1 MININTIVTI
11 ARLTLRETQRRRVL
25 WMGLIMGFG
34 FLLVYGLGFHFVYA
48 ELEAAGDFDDLVFLP
63 MFLSLAGLY
72 ATNFLVIMVSLLIS
86 VGAISGEIESHTI
99 DALITKPIRRAEVIL
114 GKWFGYAILIFFF
127 ILLLPGGVMLIVYLR
142 SGFYLQNII
151 PALSLMFLEGMVSLA
166 VALFGGTRLSTL
178 ANAAMAFMLYGVA
191 FVGSWIE
198 QIGAL
203 LRNETAVDIGIF
215 TSLLNPADSLWRKAT
230 ALLEPNVVLGD
241 NFAGPFAATSQ
252 PSDAMILY
260 AVLYAA
266 VFLLLAL
273 YNFSRRDF

>member
-1 MININTIVTI
+1 MINLNTIFTI

-25 WMGLIMGFG
+25 WMGLLMGLG
-34 FLLVYGLGFHFVYA
+34 FLTVFGLGFHFVFA
-48 ELEAAGDFDDLVFLP
+48 EMESAGDFDDLVFLP

-86 VGAISGEIESHTI
+86 VATISGEIESHTI
-99 DALITKPIRRAEVIL
+99 DCLITKPIRRWEVIV
-114 GKWFGYAILIFFF
+114 GKWLGYAILIFFF

-142 SGFYLQNII
+142 SGFLLENII
-151 PALSLMFLEGMVSLA
+151 PGLALMFLEGMVSLS

-191 FVGSWIE
+191 FVGGWIE

-215 TSLLNPADSLWRKAT
+215 TSLLNPADTLWRRAT
-230 ALLEPNVVLGD
+230 ALFEPRVLMGD
-241 NFAGPFAATSQ
+241 NFAGPFAAISQ
-252 PSDAMILY
+252 PSDAMVAY

-266 VFLLLAL
+266 VFLLFAL
-273 YNFSRRDF
+273 YSFSRRDF

>member
-1 MININTIVTI
+1 MPDINTILTI

-25 WMGLIMGFG
+25 WMGLLMGLG
-34 FLLVYGLGFHFVYA
+34 FLTVYGLGFHFVYA

-63 MFLSLAGLY
+63 LFLSLAGLY
-72 ATNFLVIMVSLLIS
+72 ATNFLVIMVSLLVS
-86 VGAISGEIESHTI
+86 VATLSGEIESHTI
-99 DALITKPIRRAEVIL
+99 DALITKPIRRAEIVL
-114 GKWFGYAILIFFF
+114 GKWLGFAIIIFFF

-151 PALSLMFLEGMVSLA
+151 PGLSLMFLEGMVSLS

-230 ALLEPNVVLGD
+230 ALLEPRVMLGD
-241 NFAGPFAATSQ
+241 DFVGPFAVTSQ
-252 PSDAMILY
+252 PSDAMIVY

-266 VFLLLAL
+266 AFLGLAL
-273 YNFSRRDF
+273 YSFSRRDF